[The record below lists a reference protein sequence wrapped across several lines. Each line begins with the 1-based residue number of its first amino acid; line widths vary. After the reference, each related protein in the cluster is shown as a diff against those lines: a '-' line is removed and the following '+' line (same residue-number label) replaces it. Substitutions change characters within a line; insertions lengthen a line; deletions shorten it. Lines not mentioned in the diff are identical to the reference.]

1 MVKEVYRVGVKK
13 NGKNTYHFIDNMET
27 LLKFIAEECADAERV
42 SIVKQKRFTLDSDAE
57 E

>member
-42 SIVKQKRFTLDSDAE
+42 SIVKQKRFTIDGDN
-57 E
+57 